1 MRISTSGAFF
11 FPKAKSLLKKE
22 RKFVCRS
29 PLLMV
34 APCRGASKPNRS
46 TSTPKSQLLEET
58 VSFTHARKLGSPKPK
73 KIYTKTKQ
81 KKKS

>member
-11 FPKAKSLLKKE
+11 SPKAKSLLKKE

-73 KIYTKTKQ
+73 K
-81 KKKS
+81 